1 MERQA
6 VRNLNR
12 NICGFFFPLDKNF
25 PFAQIV

>member
-12 NICGFFFPLDKNF
+12 NIGGFFFSLDENF